1 MWKRVTSD
9 CIPKDSVFEIV
20 LAPETIA
27 AQEKSRLF
35 DAEQKTT
42 ENRRVRSD
50 LLGSDGGRTIN
61 GGDSESVDQIRRA
74 AHG

>member
-35 DAEQKTT
+35 GAEQ
-42 ENRRVRSD
+42 ENGRESVRSD
-50 LLGSDGGRTIN
+50 LLGTGCGRAIN
-61 GGDSESVDQIRRA
+61 GGNSESVD
-74 AHG
+74 